1 MFAMFSFSGP
11 SYCTKYYMLTSFR
24 LDLLGFFSELIAEDL
39 EADRLH
45 DESIDEWDVLLLVR
59 P

>member
-1 MFAMFSFSGP
+1 MFSFSGP

-24 LDLLGFFSELIAEDL
+24 LDLLGFFSEPIAGDL
-39 EADRLH
+39 EADRLR